1 MERIL
6 IIEDEPSIAELE
18 RDYLE
23 LNHYE
28 ADIAATGQE
37 GLERLKTNTYRL
49 VLLDLMLPDMDGYE
63 VCRKIREVSEI
74 PIIMVT
80 AKNEDIDMIRGL
92 GRGADDYIAKPFNP
106 NQLIARV
113 KAHIARYDR
122 LTSSGPGKDED
133 IRIGDLLIQPGTR
146 KVFAGNQ
153 EKILTAKEFDLLLFM
168 AASPNQVFSKEH
180 LLEQVWG
187 FDFYGDVTTVT
198 VHIRRLREKIEKD
211 PSEPDYIETVWGV
224 GYRFKR

>member
-37 GLERLKTNTYRL
+37 GLERLKTNAYRL

>member
-23 LNHYE
+23 LNHYV

-37 GLERLKTNTYRL
+37 GLERLKTNAYRL

>member
-23 LNHYE
+23 LNHYV

-37 GLERLKTNTYRL
+37 GLERLKTNAYRL

-168 AASPNQVFSKEH
+168 ASSPNQVFSKEH

>member
-37 GLERLKTNTYRL
+37 GLEHLKTNAYRL

-168 AASPNQVFSKEH
+168 ASSPNQVFSKEH

>member
-23 LNHYE
+23 LNHYV

-37 GLERLKTNTYRL
+37 GLERLKTNAYRL

-168 AASPNQVFSKEH
+168 ASSPNQVFSKEH

-211 PSEPDYIETVWGV
+211 PSEPDYIDTVWGV

>member
-23 LNHYE
+23 LNQYE

-37 GLERLKTNTYRL
+37 GLERLKTNAYRL

-122 LTSSGPGKDED
+122 LTSSSPGKDED

-198 VHIRRLREKIEKD
+198 VHIRRLREKIEKE

>member
-1 MERIL
+1 MEKIL
-6 IIEDEPSIAELE
+6 IIEDELSIAELE

-23 LNHYE
+23 LNQYE

-37 GLERLKTNTYRL
+37 GLERLKTNAYRL

-168 AASPNQVFSKEH
+168 ASSPNQVFSKEH

-187 FDFYGDVTTVT
+187 FDFYGDITTVT

-211 PSEPDYIETVWGV
+211 PSEPYYIETVWGV

>member
-37 GLERLKTNTYRL
+37 GLERLKTNAYRL

-146 KVFAGNQ
+146 KVIAGNQ

>member
-23 LNHYE
+23 LNHYV

-37 GLERLKTNTYRL
+37 GLERLKTNAYRL

-168 AASPNQVFSKEH
+168 ASSPNQVFSKEH

-211 PSEPDYIETVWGV
+211 PSEPDYIDTVWGV
-224 GYRFKR
+224 GYRYKR

>member
-1 MERIL
+1 L

-23 LNHYE
+23 LNQYE

-37 GLERLKTNTYRL
+37 GLDRLKTNAYRL

-122 LTSSGPGKDED
+122 LTSSGPGKGED

-146 KVFAGNQ
+146 KVFEGNQ
-153 EKILTAKEFDLLLFM
+153 EKTLTAKEFDLLLFM

>member
-37 GLERLKTNTYRL
+37 GLERLKTNAYRL

-133 IRIGDLLIQPGTR
+133 IKIGDLLIQPGTR

>member
-23 LNHYE
+23 LNQYE

-37 GLERLKTNTYRL
+37 GLDRLKTNAYRL

-122 LTSSGPGKDED
+122 LTSSGPGKGED

-146 KVFAGNQ
+146 KVFEGNQ
-153 EKILTAKEFDLLLFM
+153 EKTLTAKEFDLLLFM